1 MLKPPPMPCMNTKGL
16 TILTWNVLL
25 PNSVDGWWLYKYYG
39 ANTPQSATTWDVRR
53 ELMKERLLSA
63 NPDVICLQET
73 SEKSFASDF
82 SFLHKAGYDCA
93 ILSKGRMRPATF
105 WRRGL
110 LELVCADGS
119 RPEPIPPP
127 SPTLSDDGGP
137 TGVPSFI
144 ESSFTCKVT
153 YEAWVKKTR
162 DQAAKAAKA
171 AGEAGETA
179 ADPEAIA
186 LARMT
191 AVANDAVRGG
201 AVVLNGDRIL
211 TTMLRHVS
219 IDSADPSP
227 PPPPIFVLNCH
238 LSAGSEARRR
248 LRQVSDALDAVRKLL
263 AKVSPA
269 GAAAAKGGDKGGG
282 GKGGGG
288 KGGGDKG
295 GGNKGD
301 GKGGAK
307 AKGGGAASSS
317 SSVRPPAIVVCGDF
331 NSQGKSGVRELLM
344 RGEVLPTF
352 RESGDPTEGLQ
363 GFTGAESREEVTS
376 KAKRQSFGLFA
387 DAAEEA
393 YRASAAEG
401 AGTGQTI
408 TTTGAIPPTIV
419 ASELMSVMVDYTSGD
434 GRPSAA
440 LTAKVDEMFDA
451 ISSDGSTFTPE
462 EEARWLTMINQATTR
477 GSEMRKAKAL
487 REERQ
492 ARECGSAES
501 AGGGG
506 ASGGAR
512 LHREDFHAVYADE
525 LAQGKYWGVEHD
537 LRVVTGTGLA
547 SPTEPPFTAT
557 FDYLYYTQGAMK
569 MASMLPALTTE
580 QYEEILKPGGSILPN
595 EWFPSDHLPVAAA
608 LEFVE

>member
-1 MLKPPPMPCMNTKGL
+1 MAHCRAAHERRSPRCAGTRSRLVPVC
-16 TILTWNVLL
+16 
-25 PNSVDGWWLYKYYG
+25 
-39 ANTPQSATTWDVRR
+39 QSAPTVHVLFRYGLPISPNAGQNSDSLGGDCNKSRIYQTNDHVGRGVGWKKNERDAQATSNAVHEHERAHHINLECVAAQLCGWMVALQILR
-53 ELMKERLLSA
+53 CKYAPISHNVGCTKELMKERLLSA

-105 WRRGL
+105 WRGL

-307 AKGGGAASSS
+307 AKAAVQRRRRRLCGLPPSSSAATSTRRGSRGARATDARRGAANLSR
-317 SSVRPPAIVVCGDF
+317 VR
-331 NSQGKSGVRELLM
+331 R
-344 RGEVLPTF
+344 
-352 RESGDPTEGLQ
+352 
-363 GFTGAESREEVTS
+363 
-376 KAKRQSFGLFA
+376 
-387 DAAEEA
+387 
-393 YRASAAEG
+393 
-401 AGTGQTI
+401 
-408 TTTGAIPPTIV
+408 
-419 ASELMSVMVDYTSGD
+419 
-434 GRPSAA
+434 
-440 LTAKVDEMFDA
+440 
-451 ISSDGSTFTPE
+451 SDGGVAGLYWRRVS
-462 EEARWLTMINQATTR
+462 RR
-477 GSEMRKAKAL
+477 G
-487 REERQ
+487 
-492 ARECGSAES
+492 
-501 AGGGG
+501 
-506 ASGGAR
+506 
-512 LHREDFHAVYADE
+512 DE
-525 LAQGKYWGVEHD
+525 
-537 LRVVTGTGLA
+537 
-547 SPTEPPFTAT
+547 
-557 FDYLYYTQGAMK
+557 
-569 MASMLPALTTE
+569 
-580 QYEEILKPGGSILPN
+580 
-595 EWFPSDHLPVAAA
+595 
-608 LEFVE
+608 

>member
-219 IDSADPSP
+219 IDSADPAAAAADLCVELP
-227 PPPPIFVLNCH
+227 PERGWR
-238 LSAGSEARRR
+238 SAPTIEASERRSR
-248 LRQVSDALDAVRKLL
+248 CRPQAPRW
-263 AKVSPA
+263 VSPA

-282 GKGGGG
+282 GKGGGNE
-288 KGGGDKG
+288 GGGDK
-295 GGNKGD
+295 
-301 GKGGAK
+301 
-307 AKGGGAASSS
+307 AATRATARAAPRPRAAVQRRRRRLCGLPPSSS
-317 SSVRPPAIVVCGDF
+317 A
-331 NSQGKSGVRELLM
+331 
-344 RGEVLPTF
+344 
-352 RESGDPTEGLQ
+352 
-363 GFTGAESREEVTS
+363 ATS
-376 KAKRQSFGLFA
+376 TR
-387 DAAEEA
+387 
-393 YRASAAEG
+393 
-401 AGTGQTI
+401 
-408 TTTGAIPPTIV
+408 
-419 ASELMSVMVDYTSGD
+419 
-434 GRPSAA
+434 
-440 LTAKVDEMFDA
+440 
-451 ISSDGSTFTPE
+451 
-462 EEARWLTMINQATTR
+462 R
-477 GSEMRKAKAL
+477 GSRG
-487 REERQ
+487 
-492 ARECGSAES
+492 C
-501 AGGGG
+501 
-506 ASGGAR
+506 AS
-512 LHREDFHAVYADE
+512 Y
-525 LAQGKYWGVEHD
+525 
-537 LRVVTGTGLA
+537 
-547 SPTEPPFTAT
+547 
-557 FDYLYYTQGAMK
+557 
-569 MASMLPALTTE
+569 
-580 QYEEILKPGGSILPN
+580 
-595 EWFPSDHLPVAAA
+595 
-608 LEFVE
+608 